1 MPWEKPSLVEI
12 DMNAE
17 IGAYQE
23 DDGGDRQ
30 DPIVERDSDDE

>member
-1 MPWEKPSLVEI
+1 MTWETPSFVEV

-17 IGAYQE
+17 IGAYQQ

-30 DPIVERDSDDE
+30 DPIVERDDDE

>member
-1 MPWEKPSLVEI
+1 MPWDTPTFVEV

-17 IGAYQE
+17 IGAYQQ

-30 DPIVERDSDDE
+30 DPIVEREDEE